1 MKSIA
6 REILIFLHIDATQN
20 LKYDRLTNKILSQYL
35 KADSNC
41 VDIGCHKGEILREI
55 LKFSPQGSHFAFEP
69 IPTLYQA
76 LCERYGSRARV
87 FPFALSDSDGGIVE
101 FNLVKNAPA
110 YSGLRKRNYD
120 DLDCVEIEKISVEK
134 RELDKV
140 VPDTPIDLIKIDIE
154 GGDYHALRGA
164 RNILQTHHPL
174 LIFEFGKGGA
184 EYYGVKA
191 EDMYGYLVDELGY
204 GIYTLE
210 EFVNHGS
217 PLSFNDFANDYDT
230 GKEYYFVA
238 SRFSTNAFSLPR

>member
-1 MKSIA
+1 MKVCSDLKSIA

-20 LKYDRLTNKILSQYL
+20 LKYDRLTNTILRRYL
-35 KADSNC
+35 KPDSNC

-55 LKFSPQGSHFAFEP
+55 LGLCPRGTHFAFEP
-69 IPTLYQA
+69 IPELYQS
-76 LCERYGSRARV
+76 LCSRYGSRARI
-87 FPFALSDSDGGIVE
+87 FSCALSNSNEGSVE

-120 DLDCVEIEKISVEK
+120 DLDHVEIEKISVEK

-140 VPDTPIDLIKIDIE
+140 IPDTSIDLIKIDIE

-164 RNILQTHHPL
+164 QNILRTYHPL

-191 EDMYGYLVDELGY
+191 EDMYGYLVEELGY
-204 GIYTLE
+204 GIYTLD
-210 EFVNHGS
+210 EFVRQGTS
-217 PLSFNDFANDYDT
+217 LSFSDFSNDYDT

-238 SRFSTNAFSLPR
+238 SR